1 VNAVGSPKPVRGN
14 ETRSPSARGKARE
27 RVGLL
32 AGGLC
37 ASCAAFIPAV
47 ARLTTEVAD
56 PIFVAVASTLF
67 GAAAAAAVLGV
78 RGELRGLLRT
88 ADAANLALIG
98 LLGTAIPFFLFFVGT
113 HRTSAIEAVLCLQTE
128 PAYSLLLAWLV
139 LGHRLTVRRVGA
151 ATLLLAGIFLA
162 VGTGGG
168 GDALGI
174 AALITAPLCW
184 QLSHLVVLRRLPHV
198 APRLLT
204 GARYVYGGLL
214 LAPALFWIG
223 GDAIPAA
230 GALRAQLPLLAFQ
243 GVVLAYLGTMCWYTT
258 IARIDL
264 ARATAIVVPSI
275 PVLSLVVSF
284 ALVGEVPSARQ
295 AVGVLVIV
303 AGVLA
308 FVRAPHAVET
318 RERVPTATAPL
329 AVAADPEIGGD
340 QA

>member
-1 VNAVGSPKPVRGN
+1 MRADEG
-14 ETRSPSARGKARE
+14 RSPSSQDKARE
-27 RVGLL
+27 RTGLL
-32 AGGLC
+32 AGALC

-67 GAAAAAAVLGV
+67 AGAAAASVQGA
-78 RGELRGLLRT
+78 RGELGRLLRYP
-88 ADAANLALIG
+88 DSLYLALVG
-98 LLGTAIPFFLFFVGT
+98 LLGTAIPFILFFVGT

-128 PAYSLLLAWLV
+128 PAYSLVLAWLV
-139 LGHRLTVRRVGA
+139 LGHRLTLRRVGA
-151 ATLLLAGIFLA
+151 AIVLLAGIFLA
-162 VGTGGG
+162 VGTGGS

-174 AALITAPLCW
+174 AALLAAPLCW
-184 QLSHLVVLRRLPHV
+184 QLSHLVTLRRLPHV
-198 APRLLT
+198 APPVLT

-214 LAPALFWIG
+214 LVPALFWIG

-230 GALRAQLPLLAFQ
+230 GALRAQLPLLAIQ
-243 GVVLAYLGTMCWYTT
+243 GVVLAYLGTMCWYAT

-284 ALVGEVPSARQ
+284 VLVGEVPSARQ
-295 AVGVLVIV
+295 AVGMLVIV
-303 AGVLA
+303 AGVMA

-318 RERVPTATAPL
+318 LERVPTATAPIG
-329 AVAADPEIGGD
+329 VAANPEIGGD
-340 QA
+340 EA